1 MVNTVIKKTTQ
12 TDKPVQ
18 LCATHSRRVERHD
31 HRPVH
36 ETAGDQPRYVF
47 LTQNSWQPLVA
58 LGKRNLVGQMGS
70 SKRLKEIGRLPIAE
84 HSGAL
89 PMKSRFTVARTGE
102 TGVG

>member
-47 LTQNSWQPLVA
+47 LTQNGWQPLVA

-70 SKRLKEIGRLPIAE
+70 SKRLNEQ
-84 HSGAL
+84 
-89 PMKSRFTVARTGE
+89 KSQRCAV
-102 TGVG
+102 

>member
-47 LTQNSWQPLVA
+47 LTQNGWQPLV
-58 LGKRNLVGQMGS
+58 GTWETES
-70 SKRLKEIGRLPIAE
+70 GRADGIVQA
-84 HSGAL
+84 S
-89 PMKSRFTVARTGE
+89 
-102 TGVG
+102 

>member
-47 LTQNSWQPLVA
+47 LTQNGWQLLVA

-70 SKRLKEIGRLPIAE
+70 S
-84 HSGAL
+84 
-89 PMKSRFTVARTGE
+89 
-102 TGVG
+102 